1 MLKKFVS
8 STLATA
14 LMLPAA
20 TFVGSQAMA
29 AEEGRRQIEEVIV
42 TAERRESTVS
52 DTSMSITA
60 FTGEFI
66 EDFGIRN
73 QEDLQNLI
81 PAAVIEPYDMAVRG
95 VGRNFRSLGGD
106 PGIATYLNGVYSE
119 DFGIASTEG
128 GLFDIER
135 IEVLRGP
142 QGTLYGRNAIGG
154 AINFINKLPADEFEG
169 EARVV
174 VGDYDLLETY
184 GVVSIPVIKDVL
196 SARVTGVK
204 RAREG
209 YYHDLS
215 GNPDPGNYG
224 DENYALSLRFTP
236 TENLEFNVRGNER
249 SYARRMAG
257 ADAAGV
263 TNLTEAGGRTRDT
276 STYVFGFR
284 AVNPNN
290 VCPNAFT
297 RTAPVAVA
305 GIIGGVGCAVAGR
318 QIFNFNHPVTG
329 APVAAQ
335 RVVPGHDKTTIGTTN
350 SPNLAFGAIQE
361 RQVLTGLKDLDSS
374 DLKTDTNGQQDE
386 FFDHQAVSFDANWT
400 ISDQFS
406 LKYIFGYTD
415 YFYDRTS
422 DVDLTSNKTYDNTFY
437 VSQETEYISHELQ
450 AFIDPT
456 EDFSVTMGVFAY
468 DAKISQRGDYY
479 DYNCTGNV
487 NCASRY
493 ANDGPYNTI
502 GGILNSFA
510 PGAGNGIIGFGTL
523 PKVGLFSA
531 RLAKDG
537 VDAGGALPGNCLS
550 GPAIAAQDQL
560 DIYCFGSWKGDK
572 GDRIQHGPSTIGTNL
587 EYQTRSE
594 RYAYAAYG
602 QAVYDFNEHFA
613 LTVGLRWARDSLSGA
628 EDVFYYN
635 EESIIPLGFGPG
647 GNGCATGT
655 CTSDL
660 GLFNQLIGALGPNG
674 EILNPNAVMVAG
686 LPASNSITRDLKK
699 ITNEMTWRV
708 NLDWTPNDDD
718 LIYLSAT
725 KGIRSGGMNLVFF
738 SSNGTFDPEE
748 LIAYELGYKG
758 TKFDGAMQINA
769 AIYNYDYE
777 NVHTFVLGRSF
788 AGGYATNVV
797 PVPKGN
803 MKGFEGDILWLATE
817 AFTIGANLSIT
828 KSKYESDIFS
838 INPID
843 ENAPESIFDAFST
856 PKSLKGNQMI
866 RVPEIKYGAFAQ
878 YTHQLGDN
886 GKMEY
891 LVNYSWI
898 DRVYFTVF
906 EDKNHSAPSY
916 DRVDFRASWR
926 SASEQWMVAAFVNN
940 VFDKIGVRQIDQ
952 YQANETTNYRRTG
965 ALTDPR
971 LWGLEVRYKFG
982 AFQ

>member
-8 STLATA
+8 TTLASALLLPTA
-14 LMLPAA
+14 TL
-20 TFVGSQAMA
+20 VGSQATA
-29 AEEGRRQIEEVIV
+29 AEEGRRQIEEVVV

-73 QEDLQNLI
+73 QEDLQNLV

-154 AINFINKLPADEFEG
+154 AINFINKKPSDEFEG

-184 GVVSIPVIKDVL
+184 GVFSGPVIKDML

-204 RAREG
+204 RVREG

-236 TENLEFNVRGNER
+236 TDNLEFNVRGNER

-263 TNLTEAGGRTRDT
+263 TNLSEAGGRVRDT
-276 STYVFGFR
+276 STYVFGYR
-284 AVNPNN
+284 AVDPARA
-290 VCPNAFT
+290 CPDAFT
-297 RTAPVAVA
+297 RTTPVAVA
-305 GIIGGVGCAVAGR
+305 GVIGGVGCAVSGR
-318 QIFNFNHPVTG
+318 QIFNFSHPVTG
-329 APVAAQ
+329 ANIAAQ
-335 RVVPGHDKTTIGTTN
+335 RVVPGFDKTTIGTIN
-350 SPNLAFGAIQE
+350 SPNMAFGAIPE
-361 RQVLTGLKDLDSS
+361 RQYLSGLKDLDGS

-386 FFDHQAVSFDANWT
+386 FFDQQAVSFDANWT
-400 ISDQFS
+400 LSDQFS
-406 LKYIFGYTD
+406 IKYIFGYTD

-422 DVDLTSNKTYDNTFY
+422 DVDLTSNKTFDNTFY

-456 EDFSVTMGVFAY
+456 EDFSITMGVFAY
-468 DAKISQRGDYY
+468 DAKISQRGDYF
-479 DYNCTGNV
+479 DYNCSNNV
-487 NCASRY
+487 NCASRH
-493 ANDGPYNTI
+493 A
-502 GGILNSFA
+502 NSFPAGLYDTLFGFPGVGNVFPKTDLFTARLNKDNVDRGLPLA
-510 PGAGNGIIGFGTL
+510 PGCLAG
-523 PKVGLFSA
+523 S
-531 RLAKDG
+531 
-537 VDAGGALPGNCLS
+537 
-550 GPAIAAQDQL
+550 AIAAQDQL
-560 DIYCFGSWKGDK
+560 DVYCFGVWNGDK

-635 EESIIPLGFGPG
+635 EESIIPLGFGAG
-647 GNGCATGT
+647 GNGCAGTPGVTT
-655 CTSDL
+655 CTSTL
-660 GLFNQLIGALGPNG
+660 GLFNQLLGNVGPNG
-674 EILNPNAVMVAG
+674 EILNPNGVLVAG
-686 LPASNSITRDLKK
+686 IPFSNSITRDLKK

-718 LIYLSAT
+718 LFYLSAT
-725 KGIRSGGMNLVFF
+725 KGVRSGGMNLVFF
-738 SSNGTFDPEE
+738 SSNGTYDPEE
-748 LIAYELGYKG
+748 LVAYELGYKG
-758 TKFDGAMQINA
+758 TKFDGSMQINA
-769 AIYNYDYE
+769 SIYNYDYE

-803 MKGFEGDILWLATE
+803 MKGFEGDVLWLATE
-817 AFTIGANLSIT
+817 AITIGANLSIT
-828 KSKYESDIFS
+828 KSKYKSDIFS

-856 PKSLKGNQMI
+856 PQSLKGNQMI
-866 RVPEIKYGAFAQ
+866 RVPEIKYGGFAQ
-878 YTHQLGDN
+878 YTMPLADS
-886 GKMEY
+886 GKLEF

-906 EDKNHSAPSY
+906 EDKNHSSPSY
-916 DRVDFRASWR
+916 DRVDFRATWR
-926 SASEQWMVAAFVNN
+926 SPSEQWMVAAFVNN
-940 VFDKIGVRQIDQ
+940 VFDKIGIRQIDQ